1 MGNYRVIS
9 SPMSGG
15 IQPYSQLVFGAHFCE
30 KKTFDD
36 LASPWWL
43 GGIWEYAE
51 PFCLG
56 VQVTLAMHGEVFFVI
71 SVFFLHLFEGPFP
84 IYLTQREIWK
94 VVEMFFFVI
103 ENCYTIFDYL
113 SIFTGQS
120 ILYHPNRCFPRTNM
134 WCFIYFVRETD
145 SKHGLNIWGE
155 WMMITKFFRYFFWG
169 KSNWMHLGMS
179 IFSDHGNHVR
189 VQWATCFYSNV
200 VTFGTH
206 LKRISWL
213 VNLHLPGH
221 VTPYWNKV

>member
-1 MGNYRVIS
+1 
-9 SPMSGG
+9 MSGG

-94 VVEMFFFVI
+94 VVEMFFLSLKIATLFSI
-103 ENCYTIFDYL
+103 TYPYL
-113 SIFTGQS
+113 LGNQFYNTQTAVSLEPTCGVLFISWGKQTLNMAWTFGVSEWWSQS
-120 ILYHPNRCFPRTNM
+120 FSDI
-134 WCFIYFVRETD
+134 
-145 SKHGLNIWGE
+145 
-155 WMMITKFFRYFFWG
+155 FFWG
-169 KSNWMHLGMS
+169 NQTGCILECQFFQIMGTMS
-179 IFSDHGNHVR
+179 GSSGLLV
-189 VQWATCFYSNV
+189 FYSNV

>member
-9 SPMSGG
+9 SPMSGVITLFTTG
-15 IQPYSQLVFGAHFCE
+15 FWGPLLWKKDVWRPCFPLVVRWDLRICRALLLGCPSDLGNAWGGVFCYQCFFFTSFWRAVSDLSDSARNLESGGNVFLSLKIATLFSITYPYLLGNQFYNTQTAVSLEPTCGVLFISWGKQTLNMAWTLRVSEWWSQSFS
-30 KKTFDD
+30 D
-36 LASPWWL
+36 
-43 GGIWEYAE
+43 I
-51 PFCLG
+51 
-56 VQVTLAMHGEVFFVI
+56 
-71 SVFFLHLFEGPFP
+71 FFL
-84 IYLTQREIWK
+84 
-94 VVEMFFFVI
+94 
-103 ENCYTIFDYL
+103 
-113 SIFTGQS
+113 
-120 ILYHPNRCFPRTNM
+120 
-134 WCFIYFVRETD
+134 
-145 SKHGLNIWGE
+145 
-155 WMMITKFFRYFFWG
+155 G